1 MVSFTSILASFLV
14 VSGVA
19 IAKPTPKVAPQ
30 PVVTY
35 LGSQGSLLSGGAWTN
50 KGIVFTSGTVPSF
63 NGSIV
68 AGGIEAQTAQ
78 VLKNIEVVLL
88 EAGTS
93 LDYVLKTTVFL
104 ANMSDYTAMNA
115 VYSSMFKTMPKPAR
129 TAVEVG
135 KLPGNFLVEIEAIA
149 AIPDA

>member
-1 MVSFTSILASFLV
+1 MVSLTSIVTTFLAVTGAV
-14 VSGVA
+14 V
-19 IAKPTPKVAPQ
+19 AKPTPKLAEQ

-35 LGSQGSLLSGGAWTN
+35 LGTQGPILSSGAWTS
-50 KGIVFTSGTVPSF
+50 KGIVYTSGTVPSF

-78 VLKNIEVVLL
+78 VIKNIAVILE

-93 LDYVLKTTVFL
+93 WDYVMKTTVFL
-104 ANMSDYTAMNA
+104 ANMSDYSAMNE
-115 VYSSMFKTMPKPAR
+115 VYAAMLPTPKPAR

-135 KLPGNFLVEIEAIA
+135 KLPGNFLIEVEAIA
-149 AIPDA
+149 AIPDS

>member
-1 MVSFTSILASFLV
+1 MVSFSSILTSLIIF
-14 VSGVA
+14 SGFAV
-19 IAKPTPKVAPQ
+19 AKPLPKTANQ

-35 LGSQGSLLSGGAWTN
+35 LGTQGPILSSGAWTS
-50 KGIVFTSGTVPSF
+50 KGIVYTSGTVPTF

-78 VLKNIEVVLL
+78 VIKNIAVILE

-93 LDYVLKTTVFL
+93 WDYVMKTTVFL
-104 ANMSDYTAMNA
+104 ANMSDYTAMNS
-115 VYSSMFKTMPKPAR
+115 VYSSMLPSPKPAR

-135 KLPGNFLVEIEAIA
+135 KLPGAFLIEIEAIV
-149 AIPDA
+149 AIPDS